1 MILQLLF
8 CPILFSYLYQLC
20 HVQSLKLNYL
30 LLRSRCDYCHQQLKF
45 INMIPILSY
54 MMQRGKT
61 RCCNHKLSCFYIIG
75 ELLALLPTIIHTY
88 MALNV
93 NYATFLLIYL
103 FLLVFSIYDIQTL
116 TLPVHVIIIFIFC
129 GTFITHGNLYTFLYI
144 TILLHIFYFI
154 FYQAIGYGDILLFSI
169 LSYLLP
175 YTMFVLTILMTFLI
189 AGLFALVCMMVFH
202 QANRKIPLVPFIF
215 IAFNF
220 LIIFNEPLI

>member
-20 HVQSLKLNYL
+20 HVQSFKLKYL

-61 RCCNHKLSCFYIIG
+61 RCCNHKLSYFYIIG
-75 ELLALLPTIIHTY
+75 ELLALFPTFIHTY
-88 MALNV
+88 MTLNV

-116 TLPVHVIIIFIFC
+116 TLPLHVIIIFIFC
-129 GTFITHGNLYTFLYI
+129 GIFITHGNLYTFLYI
-144 TILLHIFYFI
+144 ATLLHIFYFI
-154 FYQAIGYGDILLFSI
+154 FYQVIGYGDILLFSI

-220 LIIFNEPLI
+220 LIIFNEPLT

>member
-20 HVQSLKLNYL
+20 HMQSLKLAYL
-30 LLRSRCDYCHQQLKF
+30 LLRSRCDYCQQQLKF

-75 ELLALLPTIIHTY
+75 ELLALFPAFIPTY
-88 MALNV
+88 MTLYV
-93 NYATFLLIYL
+93 NDATFLLIYL
-103 FLLVFSIYDIQTL
+103 FLLIFSIYDIQTL
-116 TLPVHVIIIFIFC
+116 TLPVHVIMIFIFC
-129 GTFITHGNLYTFLYI
+129 GIFITHGNLYTCLYI
-144 TILLHIFYFI
+144 ATLLHIFYFI

-175 YTMFVLTILMTFLI
+175 YTMFVLTILVTFLI
-189 AGLFALVCMMVFH
+189 AGLFAFVCMMVFH

-220 LIIFNEPLI
+220 LIIFSESLI